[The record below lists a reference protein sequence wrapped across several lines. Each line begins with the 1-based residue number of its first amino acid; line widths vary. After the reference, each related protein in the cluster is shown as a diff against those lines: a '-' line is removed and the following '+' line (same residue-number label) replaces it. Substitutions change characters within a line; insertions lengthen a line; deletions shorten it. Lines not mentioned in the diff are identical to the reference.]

1 MWKISSPTILDIS
14 DDDNEELFDTHRD
27 FRQIDSLFLLKKSL
41 FDIDGGGDDGGMLM
55 KCGGKPMPRC
65 SPGDRDD
72 EDGYDNGGEDKAHL
86 EVVMMKMV
94 MTMMVRTMFTLSREK
109 RRVSGNLLYKAGQLE
124 REGLRNF
131 EFDV

>member
-27 FRQIDSLFLLKKSL
+27 FRQVDSLFLLKKSL
-41 FDIDGGGDDGGMLM
+41 FDIDGGGDDGG
-55 KCGGKPMPRC
+55 
-65 SPGDRDD
+65 
-72 EDGYDNGGEDKAHL
+72 GGEDKVHL

-124 REGLRNF
+124 RDGLRNF
-131 EFDV
+131 EFDVWQ

>member
-1 MWKISSPTILDIS
+1 MAV
-14 DDDNEELFDTHRD
+14 R
-27 FRQIDSLFLLKKSL
+27 RCQ
-41 FDIDGGGDDGGMLM
+41 DGQ
-55 KCGGKPMPRC
+55 C

-72 EDGYDNGGEDKAHL
+72 EDGYDNGGEDKVHL

-94 MTMMVRTMFTLSREK
+94 MTMVVRTMFTWSREN

-124 REGLRNF
+124 RDGLRNF